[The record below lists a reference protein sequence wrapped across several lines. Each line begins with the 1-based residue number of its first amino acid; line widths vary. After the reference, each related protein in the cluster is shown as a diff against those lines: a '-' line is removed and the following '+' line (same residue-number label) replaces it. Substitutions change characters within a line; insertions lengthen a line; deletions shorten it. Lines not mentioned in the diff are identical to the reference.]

1 MVIRISQLEKKHI
14 GQEVTIRGWVRS
26 VRDQKKFAFIVVNDG
41 SNVNGLQVVYE
52 AVDLGYEETIKE
64 VTNGC
69 SIIVV
74 GKLVQSPGKGQDF
87 ELKADTVN
95 VVGLCDAETYP
106 LQKKQH
112 TFEFLRTIAHLRAR
126 TNTIG
131 AVARVRNALS
141 FATHKFFQEKGF
153 LYIHTPII
161 STSDCEGA
169 GEMFTVSKLSHD
181 KPPRKPDGTVDYEQD
196 YFARQAFLT
205 VSGQLEL
212 ETYACAL
219 SNVYTFGP
227 TFRAENSNTA
237 RHLSE
242 FWMVEPE
249 IAYAELKDVMTCAE
263 SYLKYCLKYL
273 LETCHKDMEFF
284 DAHVKPGVL
293 EKLEH
298 VANSPFEQLT
308 YTEAI
313 KILEKCGKKFDYPVQ
328 WGIDLQ
334 TEHERYLAEEHCKKP
349 VILTNYPKGIK
360 AFYMKV
366 DPDGKTVA
374 AMDILVPSVGEIIGG
389 SQREERYDVLEKRI
403 IEMGLKPEDYW
414 WYLELRKYGT
424 VPHGGFGLGLE
435 RLILFSTGME
445 NIRDV
450 IPFPRYPQHAEF

>member
-1 MVIRISQLEKKHI
+1 MAIRISQLEKRHI
-14 GQEVTIRGWVRS
+14 GEEITIRGWVRS

-41 SNVNGLQVVYE
+41 SSVNGLQVVYE
-52 AVDLGYEETIKE
+52 ALGLGYEEKIKE

-69 SIIVV
+69 SIIVA
-74 GKLVQSPGKGQDF
+74 GRLVQSPGKEQAF
-87 ELKADTVN
+87 ELKADILN

-112 TFEFLRTIAHLRAR
+112 SFEFLRTIAHLRAR

-161 STSDCEGA
+161 SASDCEGA
-169 GEMFTVSKLSHD
+169 GEMFTVTKLPLD
-181 KPPRKPDGTVDYEQD
+181 TPPRTSDGTIDYEKD

-219 SNVYTFGP
+219 SNVYSFGP

-249 IAYAELKDVMTCAE
+249 IAYAELKDVMSCAE
-263 SYLKYCLKYL
+263 SYLTYCLKYL

-293 EKLEH
+293 EKIEH
-298 VANSPFEQLT
+298 VATSPFEQLT

-313 KILEKCGKKFDYPVQ
+313 KILERCGKKFDYPVQ

-334 TEHERYLAEEHCKKP
+334 TEHERYLAEEHCKRP
-349 VILTNYPKGIK
+349 VILTNYPKDIK

-366 DPDGKTVA
+366 DSDGKTVA